1 MYVYYLYDNFIIKYF
16 IGIFIFTT
24 IKLNIK
30 IKIIMSDN
38 SSPPIPF
45 ISPPSS
51 PSPREVL
58 TQPDNYIPP
67 GLTSPLTQ
75 QTQYGPLAQAV
86 IAQRQ
91 QQQQLL
97 RQQQEQQEELLRQYR
112 EQMRQQEEEEER
124 RRQREA
130 QIEANV
136 YNAMNPV
143 RLSDEVHG
151 NQLHPENRAIAD
163 RDRFFRMSQ
172 EAQARNPA
180 LLRERG
186 PTSNQPQQRR
196 GGGRYN
202 TKKKSKRNLK
212 RCTRKSNK
220 NRMQRKKSH
229 RRSRY
234 Y

>member
-1 MYVYYLYDNFIIKYF
+1 
-16 IGIFIFTT
+16 
-24 IKLNIK
+24 
-30 IKIIMSDN
+30 MSGN

-58 TQPDNYIPP
+58 TQPDDYILP

-91 QQQQLL
+91 QQEQLL
-97 RQQQEQQEELLRQYR
+97 RQQQEEQEELLRQHR
-112 EQMRQQEEEEER
+112 EQMRQQEEEEGR
-124 RRQREA
+124 RRLREA

-143 RLSDEVHG
+143 RLSDQVHG
-151 NQLHPENRAIAD
+151 NQLHPENLAIAD
-163 RDRFFRMSQ
+163 RDRFLEMSRR
-172 EAQARNPA
+172 AQTPEILSR
-180 LLRERG
+180 RG
-186 PTSNQPQQRR
+186 PTSKQPQPQPQQRR

-212 RCTRKSNK
+212 RHTRKSNK
-220 NRMQRKKSH
+220 NKMQKKKS
-229 RRSRY
+229 RRRHA
-234 Y
+234 